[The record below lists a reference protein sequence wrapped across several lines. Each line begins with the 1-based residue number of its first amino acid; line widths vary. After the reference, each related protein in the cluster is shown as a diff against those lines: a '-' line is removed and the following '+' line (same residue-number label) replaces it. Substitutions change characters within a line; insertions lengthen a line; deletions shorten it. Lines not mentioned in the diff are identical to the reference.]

1 MSVEQPAQAGPGR
14 IVRAAWLVVG
24 LLAVAIGAI
33 GIVVPGMPTTVCF
46 IVAAWCFSRSSHR
59 LERWVLGLPRIGPM
73 VRDHRAGLG
82 MPRRAKAMAVSM
94 IVVAVAL
101 SVTVGID
108 TWPTRLVVLTLGAVG
123 VVYVA
128 ARVPTRERVLQKR
141 PHSHAGE
148 VGHPSPAQGS

>member
-1 MSVEQPAQAGPGR
+1 M
-14 IVRAAWLVVG
+14 LD
-24 LLAVAIGAI
+24 
-33 GIVVPGMPTTVCF
+33 
-46 IVAAWCFSRSSHR
+46 
-59 LERWVLGLPRIGPM
+59 LPRIGPM

-94 IVVAVAL
+94 IAVAL

-128 ARVPTRERVLQKR
+128 ARVPTRERVLEKR
-141 PHSHAGE
+141 AHSRAGE
-148 VGHPSPAQGS
+148 VRHPSPATARRGAAHRSGPPSTAGSSTPITGKPSPGDPGAP